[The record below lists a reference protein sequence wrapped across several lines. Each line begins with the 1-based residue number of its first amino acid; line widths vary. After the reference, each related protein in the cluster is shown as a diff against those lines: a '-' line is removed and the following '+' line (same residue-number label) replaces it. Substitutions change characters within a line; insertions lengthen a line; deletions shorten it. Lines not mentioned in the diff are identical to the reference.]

1 MIMLQFVERRYC
13 LMFRTTAK
21 EEKFF
26 DYFIETSE
34 IICKA
39 ASLLDDLTNN
49 YINVNEKIKSIE
61 DAEHACDS
69 MVHKILNELNKAFI
83 TPIDREDIYAIARE
97 LDNITDDIEAAAQ
110 RFSMYNVKQVRP
122 DAITLSKLIVN
133 ATSEL
138 KNVMIEM
145 KNMKRSKTL
154 EDKIIQV
161 NNVEDEADTVF
172 RDAMTNLFL
181 TEQDAVEVI
190 KWKEIIDF
198 FENTID
204 ACEDVANMVEGV
216 VMKHA

>member
-1 MIMLQFVERRYC
+1 
-13 LMFRTTAK
+13 MFRVTSK
-21 EEKFF
+21 EERFF

-39 ASLLDDLTNN
+39 AALLDDLTNN
-49 YINVNEKIKSIE
+49 YNNVNEKIKSIE
-61 DAEHACDS
+61 DAEHACDN

-83 TPIDREDIYAIARE
+83 TPIDREDIYTIARE
-97 LDNITDDIEAAAQ
+97 MDNITDDIEAAAQ

-122 DAITLSKLIVN
+122 DALKLSKLIVN

-145 KNMKRSKTL
+145 KNMKTSKTL
-154 EDKIIQV
+154 EDKIIEV
-161 NNVEDEADTVF
+161 NNVEDEGDTAF
-172 RDAMTNLFL
+172 RDAMANLFL

-190 KWKEIIDF
+190 KWKEIIEL
-198 FENTID
+198 FENTLD
-204 ACEDVANMVEGV
+204 ACEDVANIVEGV

>member
-1 MIMLQFVERRYC
+1 
-13 LMFRTTAK
+13 MFRTTPK

-39 ASLLDDLTNN
+39 AGLLDDLVNN
-49 YINVNEKIKSIE
+49 YIDVNEKIKSIE
-61 DAEHACDS
+61 DAEHACDTI
-69 MVHKILNELNKAFI
+69 VHKILNELNKAFI
-83 TPIDREDIYAIARE
+83 TPIDREDIYTIARE

-122 DAITLSKLIVN
+122 EALVLSKLIVN
-133 ATSEL
+133 ATNEL
-138 KNVMIEM
+138 KNVMLEM
-145 KNMKRSKTL
+145 KNMKKSKTL
-154 EDKIIQV
+154 ETKIIEV
-161 NNVEDEADTVF
+161 NNVEDEADSAF

-190 KWKEIIDF
+190 KWKEIIEL

-204 ACEDVANMVEGV
+204 ACEDVANIVEGV

>member
-1 MIMLQFVERRYC
+1 
-13 LMFRTTAK
+13 MFRVTSK
-21 EEKFF
+21 EERFF

-39 ASLLDDLTNN
+39 AALLDDLTNN

-83 TPIDREDIYAIARE
+83 TPIDREDIYTIARE

-122 DAITLSKLIVN
+122 DALVLSKLIVS

-138 KNVMIEM
+138 KNVMTEM

-154 EDKIIQV
+154 ESKIIEV

-172 RDAMTNLFL
+172 RDAMANLFL
-181 TEQDAVEVI
+181 TEQDAIEVI
-190 KWKEIIDF
+190 KWKEIIEL

-204 ACEDVANMVEGV
+204 ACEDVANIVEGV

>member
-1 MIMLQFVERRYC
+1 
-13 LMFRTTAK
+13 MFRVTAK
-21 EEKFF
+21 EERFF

-39 ASLLDDLTNN
+39 AQLLDDLTNN
-49 YINVNEKIKSIE
+49 YNNVNEKIKSIE
-61 DAEHACDS
+61 DAEHACDN

-83 TPIDREDIYAIARE
+83 TPIDREDIYTIARE

-122 DAITLSKLIVN
+122 DVLKLSKLIVN

-138 KNVMIEM
+138 KNVMTEM
-145 KNMKRSKTL
+145 KNMKNSKTL
-154 EDKIIQV
+154 EDKIIEV
-161 NNVEDEADTVF
+161 NNIEDDGDTAF
-172 RDAMTNLFL
+172 RDAMANLFL

-190 KWKEIIDF
+190 KWKEIIELL
-198 FENTID
+198 ENTID
-204 ACEDVANMVEGV
+204 ACEDVANIVEGV